1 MKRTVFI
8 IFILS
13 LILVMSGVVY
23 ILAEKYG
30 LLDDSTLFNN
40 FPEKN
45 QMMPTFATSE
55 EETDDTQTTTTD
67 PSLPSSPTWYWSELT
82 EQLTQVE
89 EKRAI
94 VTDTLLQKLST
105 VTTTQLFDLSNF
117 TEQKA
122 KKAITSE
129 TLLKDVS
136 PQQLEKSESPTY
148 FTSYTSKANEQVRW
162 TNISQKIVQLEQ
174 KRQKIID
181 ILIRRESTSPQERL
195 LPEISNN

>member
-8 IFILS
+8 IFIFS

-23 ILAEKYG
+23 ILAEKNG
-30 LLDDSTLFNN
+30 LLGDSTLFNN
-40 FPEKN
+40 SSEKN
-45 QMMPTFATSE
+45 QMMPTFTTSE

-82 EQLTQVE
+82 EQLMQVE
-89 EKRAI
+89 EERAI

-105 VTTTQLFDLSNF
+105 VPTTQSFDLSNF
-117 TEQKA
+117 TEQKT
-122 KKAITSE
+122 ITSE

-136 PQQLEKSESPTY
+136 PQQLEKSESSTY
-148 FTSYTSKANEQVRW
+148 FTSYTLKTNEQIRW
-162 TNISQKIVQLEQ
+162 TNISQKILQLEQ
-174 KRQKIID
+174 ARQKIID
-181 ILIRRESTSPQERL
+181 ILIRRKSTSPQKRL

>member
-23 ILAEKYG
+23 ILAEKNG
-30 LLDDSTLFNN
+30 LLGDSTLFNN
-40 FPEKN
+40 SSEKN
-45 QMMPTFATSE
+45 QIMPTFTTSE

-105 VTTTQLFDLSNF
+105 VTTTQSFDLSNF

-174 KRQKIID
+174 ARQKIID
-181 ILIRRESTSPQERL
+181 ILIRRKSTSPQKRL